1 MLLLMAT
8 SKFRSGLEERVA
20 TYLESRGIKVEYEV
34 DKIVYEIPARQGS
47 YCPDFLLPDGSYLE
61 TKGWFKV
68 QDRAKHLNIKKSRPD
83 VHIRFAFQNPHT
95 PIYQGSQTTYAS
107 WCDHHNF
114 SWCDAKQIP
123 EHWLFPPA
131 NDNQKSEAITGEET
145 NGNEQGEKSET
156 TSGTGQED

>member
-8 SKFRSGLEERVA
+8 SKYRSGLEERVA
-20 TYLESRGIKVEYEV
+20 SYLESRGVKVEYEV
-34 DKIVYEIPARQGS
+34 DKIVYDIPARQGT
-47 YCPDFLLPDGSYLE
+47 YHPDFLLPDGSFME

-83 VHIRFAFQNPHT
+83 VKIRFAFQNPHT
-95 PIYQGSQTTYAS
+95 PIYAGSNTTYAS
-107 WCDHHNF
+107 WCEHHDF

-131 NDNQKSEAITGEET
+131 NDNEKLDAIGEE
-145 NGNEQGEKSET
+145 NGDKQSDEGKATPS
-156 TSGTGQED
+156 TGQED